1 MMQQLSNITPEN
13 LIQFMMGNPEI
24 VPEPFRKKYWKNL
37 KDLGIFAGVCT
48 IGGIL
53 SNIVLSRTVPK
64 LLILP
69 TYIRIPLRFA
79 IFGLPFLAGSQK
91 LMHHYSLSNDM
102 L

>member
-1 MMQQLSNITPEN
+1 
-13 LIQFMMGNPEI
+13 
-24 VPEPFRKKYWKNL
+24 V
-37 KDLGIFAGVCT
+37 KDLGIFGGLCT
-48 IGGIL
+48 IGGVV

-69 TYIRIPLRFA
+69 VYARIPLRFV

-91 LMHHYSLSNDM
+91 LMNHYNSSNDM